1 MPLAIPYYQLPSM
14 VWIRLSSSSTF
25 DDCNGLNCF
34 RPITKWTLAEAAM
47 TSESVLAAEILAPAK
62 L

>member
-1 MPLAIPYYQLPSM
+1 MPLAIPYCQLPSM

-34 RPITKWTLAEAAM
+34 VSPHHKMDPGRSCDDIRIGACCRNFGTR
-47 TSESVLAAEILAPAK
+47 
-62 L
+62 